1 MNKNVLIA
9 SATFVAGAALGS
21 IVSWNLLKNKYKQIA
36 DEEIESVKEV
46 FKDKTKELN
55 DKLEELNTYN
65 GKVKET
71 LNNTPEPE
79 APKQGVVKFA
89 ESRPY
94 VGYGEAFNKGV
105 NQDLNDINKEIS
117 EKAKDIVNDCNN
129 IVHGGSDVI
138 MPITPYVIKPDEFD
152 AGDYDV
158 ITLRYYDDDV
168 VTMDNTGRVL
178 TEDEIEECVGL
189 DSLTHFGEYEED
201 SVFVRN
207 DNLKIDYEILRDEDD
222 YYDE

>member
-71 LNNTPEPE
+71 LNNTPKPE

-94 VGYGEAFNKGV
+94 VGYGEAFNKEV
-105 NQDLNDINKEIS
+105 NQNLNDINKEIS

-129 IVHGGSDVI
+129 IVQGGNDKV
-138 MPITPYVIKPDEFD
+138 MPRTPYVIKPEEFD
-152 AGDYDV
+152 IGDYEV

-168 VTMDNTGRVL
+168 VTVDNTGKVL

-189 DSLTHFGEYEED
+189 DSLTHYGEYEED

-207 DNLKIDYEILRDEDD
+207 DDLRIDYEILRDEDD

>member
-79 APKQGVVKFA
+79 APKQRVVKFA

-94 VGYGEAFNKGV
+94 VGYGEAFNKEV
-105 NQDLNDINKEIS
+105 NQNLNDINKEIS

-129 IVHGGSDVI
+129 IVQGGNDKV
-138 MPITPYVIKPDEFD
+138 MPRTPYVIKPEEFD
-152 AGDYDV
+152 IGDYEV

-168 VTMDNTGRVL
+168 VTVDNTGKVL

-207 DNLKIDYEILRDEDD
+207 DDLRIDYEILRDEDD